1 MKTLFKFVL
10 VVVCLSVF
18 SCKKDEATQPVSS
31 GSSSI
36 TSDGK
41 LSGVIS
47 NNSTSLVDSIVLVE
61 ANYLPLGKCKVP
73 TTGSFTITLGIP
85 TVLEKIGKSPV
96 GVVCSDTTAMSGE
109 VDMFVAYKKGIE
121 TGVLVKGNNAT
132 LDTPKAGDSRSMF
145 VYFDRAITINGT
157 GTEISNDTIP
167 AYNGSIQQIIKTTA
181 TTNYSNVK
189 MNKGWNE
196 LVMTTNSLAVTATT
210 ATISATFSNTI
221 PTNVKW
227 TCISFPSFV
236 KAQVPA
242 RKLTNFFLDRLLVA
256 LVNFAR

>member
-1 MKTLFKFVL
+1 MKTVFKFVL
-10 VVVCLSVF
+10 VVVVCLSIF
-18 SCKKDEATQPVSS
+18 SCKKDEVTQTVSS

-47 NNSTSLVDSIVLVE
+47 NNSTSLVDSIVFKDRD
-61 ANYLPLGKCKVP
+61 YLTVGKCKVP
-73 TTGSFTITLGIP
+73 TTGSFSVTLALP
-85 TVLEKIGKSPV
+85 ALKKIGKSPV

-109 VDMFVAYKKGIE
+109 VDMFVAYKQGVE
-121 TGVLVKGNNAT
+121 TGALVKGNNAT
-132 LDTPKAGDSRSMF
+132 LDAPKAGDSRSMF

-167 AYNGSIQQIIKTTA
+167 AYNGSIQQVFKTTA

-221 PTNVKW
+221 PTSVKW
-227 TCISFPSFV
+227 TCVSFPSFV

-242 RKLTNFFLDRLLVA
+242 RKLTKVFFR
-256 LVNFAR
+256 

>member
-1 MKTLFKFVL
+1 MKTVFKFVL

-18 SCKKDEATQPVSS
+18 SCKNDEVTQTETN
-31 GSSSI
+31 GSISI
-36 TSDGK
+36 SSDGK

-47 NNSTSLVDSIVLVE
+47 NNSTSVVDSIVLVNGE
-61 ANYLPLGKCKVP
+61 NLPLGSCKVP
-73 TTGSFTITLGIP
+73 TTGSFSVALGIP
-85 TVLEKIGKSPV
+85 KVLEKIGKSPV
-96 GVVCSDTTAMSGE
+96 GIICSDTTAMSGE
-109 VDMFVAYKKGIE
+109 VGMFLTFKQGVQ
-121 TGVLVKGNNAT
+121 TGMLVKANNAT
-132 LDTPKAGDSRSMF
+132 MDSPKAGDSRSMF

-157 GTEISNDTIP
+157 GTEISYDTIP
-167 AYNGSIQQIIKTTA
+167 AYNGSNAQVIKTTA

-221 PTNVKW
+221 PSTVKW
-227 TCISFPSFV
+227 TLVSFPSFV

-242 RKLTNFFLDRLLVA
+242 RKLTKVFFR
-256 LVNFAR
+256 